1 MLVDFVHQDNASYES
16 GAPEILRNRLH
27 IRVLTMV
34 DQIVAWKNYEWQALE
49 LLKKLSYGHIK
60 MFDPL
65 FLVKMGLKLDP
76 D

>member
-1 MLVDFVHQDNASYES
+1 
-16 GAPEILRNRLH
+16 
-27 IRVLTMV
+27 MV